1 MTASP
6 SPRRLSPRKWSSMW
20 ISTKSHGSA
29 KLFIACTFLLLG
41 SSLGLTAGKGPFLAP
56 ESMTGGEPSKLH
68 DVLDAKDSLEVP
80 PIGHANGIVL
90 SDRRSRLKC
99 GNAR

>member
-1 MTASP
+1 
-6 SPRRLSPRKWSSMW
+6 
-20 ISTKSHGSA
+20 
-29 KLFIACTFLLLG
+29 
-41 SSLGLTAGKGPFLAP
+41 
-56 ESMTGGEPSKLH
+56 MTGGEPSKLH

-80 PIGHANGIVL
+80 SIGHTNGIVL